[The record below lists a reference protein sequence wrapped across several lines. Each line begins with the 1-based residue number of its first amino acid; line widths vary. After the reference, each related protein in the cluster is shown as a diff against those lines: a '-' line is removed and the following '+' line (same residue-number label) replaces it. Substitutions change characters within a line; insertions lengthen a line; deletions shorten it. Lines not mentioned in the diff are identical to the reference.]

1 MLEGFL
7 RKAATAGSA
16 FNTQSIVANIALGRI
31 GSPEEIANAV
41 IFLCSDASAYT
52 TGASLTVD
60 GGFLLG

>member
-7 RKAATAGSA
+7 RKAADAGSA
-16 FNTQSIVANIALGRI
+16 FNSASIVANVALGRI
-31 GSPEEIANAV
+31 GSADEIADAV
-41 IFLCSDASAYT
+41 LFLCSDRSSYT